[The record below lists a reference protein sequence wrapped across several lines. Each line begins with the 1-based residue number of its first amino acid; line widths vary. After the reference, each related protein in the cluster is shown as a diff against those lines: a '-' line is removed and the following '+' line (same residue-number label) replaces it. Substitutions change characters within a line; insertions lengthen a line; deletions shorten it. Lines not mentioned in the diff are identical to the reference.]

1 MSAFAVNE
9 TNGTDGTDRTTA
21 DGAGDPPG
29 GPVRGLP
36 WAVLRLHRAA
46 LVVWGA
52 FLLAAVGVLVWEVEI
67 TADSVRDRIAS
78 CHQGAASCRFEAV
91 LDYGG
96 NIGWASTLV
105 YYSFFAVAAFA
116 GGALIGRELENGTA
130 QLAWTQSVSPTR
142 WLAAKLAVPAVLL
155 VVGGTV
161 FVLVFRWAWAAN
173 RDLMGDDWTFADV
186 FAARGPAL
194 VAYSL
199 CGLAVGALAG
209 VVLRR
214 SLPALAISCVAMY
227 LLNHNLEEHREDLW
241 PTVSPA
247 PTKGVEM
254 SGDVWQLGDGTGRF
268 HPQAHYWPMHL
279 VETGIVLGVAAVA
292 TGAAFW
298 VLRRR
303 TA

>member
-1 MSAFAVNE
+1 MSAFAVKGTAE
-9 TNGTDGTDRTTA
+9 TPGV
-21 DGAGDPPG
+21 PPG
-29 GPVRGLP
+29 GPVKGLP

-52 FLLAAVGVLVWEVEI
+52 FMLAALGALVWEVGI
-67 TADSVRDRIAS
+67 NADSVRDRM
-78 CHQGAASCRFEAV
+78 AACGHDPSLCRIRV
-91 LDYGG
+91 VVDYGG
-96 NIGWASTLV
+96 TIGGASTLV

-142 WLAAKLAVPAVLL
+142 WLAATLAVPAVLL
-155 VVGGTV
+155 VAGGTV
-161 FVLVFRWAWAAN
+161 FVFVFRWAWAAN
-173 RDLMGDDWTFADV
+173 RDLMGDDWTFNDV

-194 VAYSL
+194 VAYGL
-199 CGLAVGALAG
+199 CGLGVGALAG

-214 SLPALAISCVAMY
+214 SLPALGVACGVMY
-227 LLNHNLEEHREDLW
+227 LINHNLEKHREDLW
-241 PTVSPA
+241 PTVAS
-247 PTKGVEM
+247 GG
-254 SGDVWQLGDGTGRF
+254 SGDWS
-268 HPQAHYWPMHL
+268 HPESHYWPMHL
-279 VETGIVLGVAAVA
+279 VETGIVLGVAVLA

>member
-1 MSAFAVNE
+1 MSAFAVKGTAE
-9 TNGTDGTDRTTA
+9 TPGV
-21 DGAGDPPG
+21 PPR
-29 GPVRGLP
+29 GPVKGLP

-52 FLLAAVGVLVWEVEI
+52 FMLAALGALVWEAGI
-67 TADSVRDRIAS
+67 NADSVRERIAA
-78 CHQGAASCRFEAV
+78 CGRTGGLCRIQN
-91 LDYGG
+91 LTDYSGT
-96 NIGWASTLV
+96 IGWASTLV

-142 WLAAKLAVPAVLL
+142 WLAATLAVPAVLL
-155 VVGGTV
+155 VAGGTV
-161 FVLVFRWAWAAN
+161 FVFVFRWAWAAN
-173 RDLMGDDWTFADV
+173 RDLMGDDWTFNDV

-194 VAYSL
+194 VAYGL
-199 CGLAVGALAG
+199 CGLGVGALAG

-214 SLPALAISCVAMY
+214 SLPALGVACGVMY
-227 LLNHNLEEHREDLW
+227 LINHNLEKYREDLW
-241 PTVSPA
+241 PAVTPA

-254 SGDVWQLGDGTGRF
+254 SQDVWQIGDGTGRF
-268 HPQAHYWPMHL
+268 HPQSHYWPMHL
-279 VETGIVLGVAAVA
+279 VETGIVLGVAVLA

>member
-1 MSAFAVNE
+1 MSAFAVRGTAE
-9 TNGTDGTDRTTA
+9 TPEV
-21 DGAGDPPG
+21 PPG

-52 FLLAAVGVLVWEVEI
+52 LMLAAVGLLVWEVEI
-67 TADSVRDRIAS
+67 TADSVRDRM
-78 CHQGAASCRFEAV
+78 AACERTGGLCRLQAFT
-91 LDYGG
+91 DYSGT
-96 NIGWASTLV
+96 IGWASTLV

-116 GGALIGRELENGTA
+116 AGALIGRELENGTA

-142 WLAAKLAVPAVLL
+142 WLAATLAVPAVLL
-155 VVGGTV
+155 VAGGTV
-161 FVLVFRWAWAAN
+161 FVFVFRWAWAAN
-173 RDLMGDDWTFADV
+173 RDLMGDDWTFNDV

-194 VAYSL
+194 VAYGL
-199 CGLAVGALAG
+199 CGLGVGALAG

-214 SLPALAISCVAMY
+214 SLPALGVACGVMY
-227 LLNHNLEEHREDLW
+227 LVNHNLEKYRPKLW
-241 PTVSPA
+241 PAVP
-247 PTKGVEM
+247 
-254 SGDVWQLGDGTGRF
+254 GDGSGSGTWPNDSWVLDGGAS
-268 HPQAHYWPMHL
+268 HPESHYWPLQL
-279 VETGIVLGVAAVA
+279 VETGIVLAVALLA